1 MFVGCKPF
9 DLVVLA
15 GPVAERL
22 AGLRFVAECT
32 IFGLDSAAGHRQSV
46 PGSVESVAGLQ
57 VAAGQ
62 LEEGLAGCKP
72 FVPAFAA
79 SPAAAAGHS
88 LPGPPPVGELAG
100 LAGQPIVEC
109 RPSDPAPAGSL
120 AGPEEDECKPFGRWA
135 VGPSAGWAAGGRRL
149 AGRTGES
156 SAAAG
161 QGKPVGPVQHNE
173 LDPLTV
179 AGHSSTFGEQAAAAV
194 EQLTGHRAG
203 QQIPSFDTDSDTLAA
218 AAGRPRKEQA
228 VVAEEEPRNWTAD
241 AGQTEQDEPCRR
253 RATLPAR
260 NTAQALLSVGREVAV
275 AAGRIQGDPSAGQ
288 LLAVD

>member
-1 MFVGCKPF
+1 M
-9 DLVVLA
+9 
-15 GPVAERL
+15 
-22 AGLRFVAECT
+22 
-32 IFGLDSAAGHRQSV
+32 IF
-46 PGSVESVAGLQ
+46 
-57 VAAGQ
+57 
-62 LEEGLAGCKP
+62 
-72 FVPAFAA
+72 
-79 SPAAAAGHS
+79 
-88 LPGPPPVGELAG
+88 
-100 LAGQPIVEC
+100 
-109 RPSDPAPAGSL
+109 
-120 AGPEEDECKPFGRWA
+120 PFGR
-135 VGPSAGWAAGGRRL
+135 WAAGGRRL